1 MSKTTVSK
9 RISNQLL
16 KKLSSDHNKVMR
28 KEAQTGRPQVLQLHN
43 LNFINETLQAFVERG
58 KGSKQIK
65 TVDISKDDIK
75 KARKIAELAQAK
87 FVKSRKQTD
96 VTKTLEYAHLLEAV
110 PHIAK
115 DIRNGKSFLVSSFSA
130 TAEIKKSIVDFVLK
144 DKSKTLRTRVKRK
157 IDRGHGA
164 GGGTAVSSLQL
175 AAAGS
180 LASSQGID
188 LAKTPGLDSYLE
200 SQFTEYGISLKN
212 IEIIKEVLVDYQ
224 ALVTKKG
231 DLRAD
236 YIPIITFQDFYA
248 NRGIDAREEKLIL
261 DIVRKFFTQTIT
273 AQGLVD
279 MEGSR
284 SLRQQIEDVI
294 VDPLV
299 KASKNKRIK
308 TTAKRRAVAPKA
320 GRKKAPSQKLK
331 AGTAVIAAKRKA
343 AKKSFARKPAKDT
356 QRSMFSVIALIN
368 EKLPTAV
375 QKNMREPAL
384 ENRSGRF
391 ANSVRIMEVT
401 ETRKG
406 FPSLG
411 YTYDKD
417 PYEVFEQGRG
427 RAPWANA
434 NRDPRALIDKS
445 IREVAA
451 NLALGRFFTRRL

>member
-43 LNFINETLQAFVERG
+43 LNFINETLEAFIERG

-65 TVDISKDDIK
+65 TVNITKDDVK
-75 KARKIAELAQAK
+75 KARGIAELAQAK

-115 DIRNGKSFLVSSFSA
+115 DIRSGKSFLVSSFSA

-188 LAKTPGLDSYLE
+188 LAKTPGLDDYLE

-308 TTAKRRAVAPKA
+308 TTVKRRAVAPKA

>member
-43 LNFINETLQAFVERG
+43 LNFINETLEAFIERG

-65 TVDISKDDIK
+65 TVNITKDDIK
-75 KARKIAELAQAK
+75 KARGIAELAQAK

-144 DKSKTLRTRVKRK
+144 DKSKTLRARVRRK

-164 GGGTAVSSLQL
+164 AGGTAVSSLQL

>member
-144 DKSKTLRTRVKRK
+144 DKSKTLRARVRRK

-164 GGGTAVSSLQL
+164 AGGTAVSSLQL

>member
-1 MSKTTVSK
+1 M
-9 RISNQLL
+9 
-16 KKLSSDHNKVMR
+16 
-28 KEAQTGRPQVLQLHN
+28 
-43 LNFINETLQAFVERG
+43 
-58 KGSKQIK
+58 
-65 TVDISKDDIK
+65 
-75 KARKIAELAQAK
+75 
-87 FVKSRKQTD
+87 
-96 VTKTLEYAHLLEAV
+96 
-110 PHIAK
+110 
-115 DIRNGKSFLVSSFSA
+115 
-130 TAEIKKSIVDFVLK
+130 
-144 DKSKTLRTRVKRK
+144 
-157 IDRGHGA
+157 
-164 GGGTAVSSLQL
+164 
-175 AAAGS
+175 
-180 LASSQGID
+180 ASSQGID
-188 LAKTPGLDSYLE
+188 LAKTPGLDDYLE